1 MSILSIYNKLSMKRK
16 MLFLFSL
23 AAIVPLIIVSTVS
36 TLSSNQYLKRN
47 MYQQVEQ
54 SSALLNSNINLLLDE
69 TISSSY
75 FENSY
80 IILDFL
86 NSNSAEELYSN
97 SKDLGLLMDD
107 WRSILQLENVVED
120 VTVVSLKKYGYS
132 DRNGLFEYENITE
145 ISDLINTIFSKPYL
159 IHSVN
164 NVFDVDNNSFTLA
177 YPIQKMG
184 TNVPLGIILI
194 SYDESYIL
202 ELLKS
207 SKLFENEKRAILNKS
222 GEMIISESIF
232 PEKDKLIY
240 ENIVNNVQVGDKIT
254 SIQEKSLGQYIVYSP
269 LDSSEW
275 ILLVSVPIKEL
286 FQPTKNIIR
295 VTTFT
300 LFLAVIIVYL
310 FVYPVTNSISKPIS
324 LLYTAM
330 SEATKGNLDI
340 SLPDSNQLEIKHL
353 FNNFNT
359 MVNSINVLMKTM
371 KKEQENLRIAELKA
385 LQAQINPHF
394 LYNSIDGV
402 VWSVESGNNKNAIE
416 LLIAL
421 SNFYKHTLS
430 KGREI
435 VSLSTEFEHAKSY
448 LQVVHMRYQD
458 IFDYSF
464 DLSNIDLNILFP
476 KIILQP
482 IIENAIYHGIKNKRY
497 PNSDKGHITIKIV
510 EHSKYILKI
519 SIIDNGIG
527 IKSNDLDKLN
537 KAVHSNDL
545 QQKNFGLRNV
555 NQRIK
560 LFFGKE
566 YGVNIISKHNVGT
579 TVEITI
585 PSKGN
590 IHD

>member
-275 ILLVSVPIKEL
+275 ILLVSVLIKEL

>member
-1 MSILSIYNKLSMKRK
+1 
-16 MLFLFSL
+16 
-23 AAIVPLIIVSTVS
+23 
-36 TLSSNQYLKRN
+36 
-47 MYQQVEQ
+47 
-54 SSALLNSNINLLLDE
+54 
-69 TISSSY
+69 
-75 FENSY
+75 
-80 IILDFL
+80 
-86 NSNSAEELYSN
+86 
-97 SKDLGLLMDD
+97 
-107 WRSILQLENVVED
+107 
-120 VTVVSLKKYGYS
+120 
-132 DRNGLFEYENITE
+132 
-145 ISDLINTIFSKPYL
+145 
-159 IHSVN
+159 
-164 NVFDVDNNSFTLA
+164 
-177 YPIQKMG
+177 
-184 TNVPLGIILI
+184 
-194 SYDESYIL
+194 
-202 ELLKS
+202 
-207 SKLFENEKRAILNKS
+207 
-222 GEMIISESIF
+222 
-232 PEKDKLIY
+232 
-240 ENIVNNVQVGDKIT
+240 
-254 SIQEKSLGQYIVYSP
+254 
-269 LDSSEW
+269 
-275 ILLVSVPIKEL
+275 
-286 FQPTKNIIR
+286 
-295 VTTFT
+295 
-300 LFLAVIIVYL
+300 
-310 FVYPVTNSISKPIS
+310 
-324 LLYTAM
+324 M

>member
-86 NSNSAEELYSN
+86 NSNSAEELYSS

-222 GEMIISESIF
+222 GEMIISESVF

-269 LDSSEW
+269 LDSSDW

-353 FNNFNT
+353 FSNFNT

-421 SNFYKHTLS
+421 SNYYKHTLS

-497 PNSDKGHITIKIV
+497 PNSDKGHISIKIV
-510 EHSKYILKI
+510 EYSKYILKI

>member
-269 LDSSEW
+269 LDSSDW

-545 QQKNFGLRNV
+545 QQKKFGLRNV